1 MHGLGERIRE
11 LRIRRGISQAAL
23 ADALEVSRSA
33 IAMWEGNS
41 REPAL
46 DMLVRI
52 ADTLH
57 APLAELLSAGSVP
70 AFTPVQTRK
79 IPLLSTAEPA
89 PSLESAPGI
98 DASESDC
105 DFALRI
111 ADDSMAPTLQPG
123 DTVFLRKAEP
133 AADGQIVAIL
143 HEGRVCLKRLYR
155 TSGLCTLLSDNP
167 RCAPFALHSPQI
179 LGVAVAYRRP
189 LTP

>member
-11 LRIRRGISQAAL
+11 LRVRRGISQASL

-33 IAMWEGNS
+33 IAMWESGS

-46 DMLVRI
+46 DMLSRI
-52 ADTLH
+52 AGALH
-57 APLAELLSAGSVP
+57 APLTELLSAESVP
-70 AFTPVQTRK
+70 AFAPVQTRK

-89 PSLESAPGI
+89 PSLESAPQI

-105 DFALRI
+105 DFALRV

-123 DTVFLRKAEP
+123 DTVFLRKADP
-133 AADGQIVAIL
+133 TADGQIVAIL
-143 HEGRVCLKRLYR
+143 HEGRICLKRLYR
-155 TSGLCTLLSDNP
+155 TPGLCTLLSDNP

-189 LTP
+189 LSP